1 MTGHP
6 LSGDAQ
12 PALGWAGRA
21 MQMLGAVWS
30 LVLVNL
36 LFLAGAVAGLIVL
49 GVMPAAT
56 AAVSVLLRDADG
68 VDRDGGAT
76 RIFLRTYRREF
87 RRANLTGAPLLA
99 AAALLT
105 ADALVLPHIRG
116 PAAAALV
123 VLTAAAA
130 VLVLLTGVVAVTLLA
145 RYDDRPAAVLRYA
158 LGIAL
163 TAPLTATGVV
173 LALVS
178 CGIIAAV
185 LPVFVPLAG
194 ASLPLGIAARLI
206 DRRLRTLDPG
216 HPDH

>member
-1 MTGHP
+1 VERLEDGDGMTVHP
-6 LSGDAQ
+6 LRGDAQ

-36 LFLAGAVAGLIVL
+36 LFLAGAIAGLIVL

-56 AAVSVLLRDADG
+56 AAVSVLLRNADG
-68 VDRDGGAT
+68 IDRDGGAT

-105 ADALVLPHIRG
+105 ADALV
-116 PAAAALV
+116 

-130 VLVLLTGVVAVTLLA
+130 VLVVLTGIVAVTLLA

-173 LALVS
+173 LALAS

-206 DRRLRTLDPG
+206 DRRLRTLDSG

>member
-12 PALGWAGRA
+12 PVLGWAGRA

-36 LFLAGAVAGLIVL
+36 LFLAGAIAGLVVL

-68 VDRDGGAT
+68 IDRDGGAT

-105 ADALVLPHIRG
+105 ADALVLPHLSG

-130 VLVLLTGVVAVTLLA
+130 VVVVLTGIVAVTLLA

-173 LALVS
+173 LALAS

-206 DRRLRTLDPG
+206 DRRLRMLDSG